1 MRWLLRIVLLLGG
14 TVLLVLV
21 AGFCWLYFY
30 TRDLPD
36 ISRLAQYAPTTVT
49 QASDPCLGPS
59 TAVPYEAIGANVRSA
74 ITAVEVTE
82 NEQGI
87 LRQTLRGFFGSELQ
101 HHGNAGASWIIGRT
115 MFCAASNRLSRR
127 LAEFRTGIQLER
139 RYTGR
144 QLFTIFANR
153 AYFGQEQYG
162 VYVAS
167 DRYFHKI
174 PADLNLSQAALLVA
188 LIRSPSMYSPIK
200 HPDRAL
206 RRRNEVIDAMVENG
220 SITALEAQ
228 AARGNPLDLVV
239 NAGAITPP

>member
-1 MRWLLRIVLLLGG
+1 ERDERADPVRPHHPQQEDHEYRPGALRCDHAGAGRLEARFREVRGHSVELTQAMRWLLRIVLLLGG

-82 NEQGI
+82 NKQGI

-101 HHGNAGASWIIGRT
+101 HH
-115 MFCAASNRLSRR
+115 
-127 LAEFRTGIQLER
+127 
-139 RYTGR
+139 
-144 QLFTIFANR
+144 
-153 AYFGQEQYG
+153 
-162 VYVAS
+162 
-167 DRYFHKI
+167 
-174 PADLNLSQAALLVA
+174 
-188 LIRSPSMYSPIK
+188 
-200 HPDRAL
+200 
-206 RRRNEVIDAMVENG
+206 
-220 SITALEAQ
+220 
-228 AARGNPLDLVV
+228 
-239 NAGAITPP
+239 